1 MIEKRGNRNW
11 YRSAKSFY
19 KLGKKGRV
27 VHVVASMAACL
38 TLTFSTP
45 ALALP
50 IVPTTTTIS
59 DVRTITQAFANSSN
73 SMIVTEGGSITVSDE
88 MAIDASCGLYTSS
101 VINDGTISGTRT
113 LVGGS
118 IAGINAGDLYG
129 FSSILNSGTLEVTNS
144 AEDGGVF
151 GIKTENVAGD
161 SLITNS
167 GTIEATNSAEDG
179 DAYGIK
185 VGGYLTHSSVK
196 NSGTISLSSSF
207 HADTLGST
215 RGGLYGIYANSGADS
230 FIFNSGTISLSADS
244 VYGTHGIV
252 NYGTATV
259 TNSGTI
265 SLSADL
271 ALYMSGISNYING
284 EVINSGTISLSAD
297 LAVSMAG
304 IISNGTD
311 TVTNSG
317 TISLS
322 ADQTSFSKGDTKIV
336 GIFTKGDVINS
347 GTVTATTGTGDLV
360 GNFYSIITDGS
371 LTNEEG
377 GILSGRLKA
386 GDTTNSGLIQL
397 SLGTSSITGD
407 FIQGK
412 EGTLGISLYSDAS
425 GNTDFSTLSVSGSTT
440 LADNSGIYVDVTTV
454 SENQAILIGDT
465 LTGVIDS
472 TGGIAADTNTFSVTD
487 NSVLLD
493 FTASL
498 SGSDTSLDLTVDK
511 GMSILDSTGEGGQ
524 SGVEGVAA
532 ALDGLSGTTNPEIT
546 NFISNLNTL
555 TSVGRVAKQVA
566 GAAPVNNTQAPAVA
580 DQLVNTM
587 SSVLQ
592 ARQESVRGLN
602 SGDSVFSEKNLWVK
616 PFAITMEQDDVGGV
630 NGFSADAYGIG
641 IGMDGEL
648 SSEDRLGLALFY
660 TRADTDTNNLDQE
673 SDTRVFNLMAYG
685 SRSIYNKATTLFW
698 QAGGGI
704 QDMES
709 SRYIQALNK
718 TATADYTASNLFAR
732 TRASRAFQVTQD
744 VTLSAGASVSYSWF
758 YTPSYTESGTGGM
771 NLSVDSGD
779 TQSLVTAIEGG
790 ISWAAA
796 KDVQITANAS
806 VGYDLIDDDTAVSSQ
821 FQGGGVSFTTQ
832 GIDNSPVVFTAGLG
846 VGRKLSN
853 SLSLDANY
861 DLEGRGD
868 DFLSHMLSIKFN
880 WIF

>member
-1 MIEKRGNRNW
+1 MIEKHGNRNW

-19 KLGKKGRV
+19 KLGKKGSV

-50 IVPTTTTIS
+50 LVPTTTTIS
-59 DVRTITQAFANSSN
+59 DARTTTQALANSSN
-73 SMIVTEGGSITVSDE
+73 SIIVTKDGSITVSDE
-88 MAIDASCGLYTSS
+88 MAIDGSCGLYGSS
-101 VINDGTISGTRT
+101 IIND
-113 LVGGS
+113 
-118 IAGINAGDLYG
+118 
-129 FSSILNSGTLEVTNS
+129 GTLEVTNL
-144 AEDGGVF
+144 AEDEDAF
-151 GIKTENVAGD
+151 GIKAENVSGGSSITNSSTIKVTNSAKDGDIFGIEAENVSSD

-167 GTIEATNSAEDG
+167 GTIEAANSAKDG

-196 NSGTISLSSSF
+196 NSGTITLSSSF
-207 HADTLGST
+207 HSDTLGST
-215 RGGLYGIYANSGADS
+215 RGGLYGLYANSDANS
-230 FIFNSGTISLSADS
+230 SITNSGTISVSADS

-271 ALYMSGISNYING
+271 AIYMSGISNYING

-297 LAVSMAG
+297 LAASMSG
-304 IISNGTD
+304 ILSHGTD

-322 ADQTSFSKGDTKIV
+322 ADQTSFSKGDTEIV

-347 GTVTATTGTGDLV
+347 GTVTATTGAGDLTD
-360 GNFYSIITDGS
+360 NFYSIMTDGRLINS
-371 LTNEEG
+371 GT
-377 GILSGRLKA
+377 LSGRLKA

-407 FIQGK
+407 FIQDK
-412 EGTLGISLYSDAS
+412 DGTLGITLYSDAS

-440 LADNSGIYVDVTTV
+440 LADNSGIYVDVTTA
-454 SENQAILIGDT
+454 SENQSILVGDT

-472 TGGIAADTNTFSVTD
+472 TGGIAADTNTLSVTD

-498 SGSDTSLDLTVDK
+498 SGGDTSLDLTVEQS
-511 GMSILDSTGEGGQ
+511 MSILESTGEGGQ
-524 SGVEGVAA
+524 SGVKGAAA
-532 ALDGLSGTTNPEIT
+532 ALDGLSGTTNSEIT

-592 ARQESVRGLN
+592 ARQEGVRGLN

-616 PFAITMEQDDVGGV
+616 PFAITMEQDDLDGV

-641 IGMDGEL
+641 IGMDKEL
-648 SSEDRLGLALFY
+648 SSKDRLGLALFY
-660 TRADTDTNNLDQE
+660 TRANTDTNNLDQE
-673 SDTRVFNLMAYG
+673 SDTSVFNLMAYG
-685 SRSIYNKATTLFW
+685 SRPIYNKTTTLFW

-744 VTLSAGASVSYSWF
+744 VTLSAGASVSYFWF

-779 TQSLVTAIEGG
+779 TQSLVTALEGG

-806 VGYDLIDDDTAVSSQ
+806 MGYDLIDDDTAVSSQ

-846 VGRKLSN
+846 VGKKLSN